1 MSILKPP
8 KKPRS
13 TGIVRW
19 RPRLPRLRGNG
30 RLSRPL
36 ATAGAT
42 LAVVTGGVATVIV
55 LGGVVVVGLG
65 ALAIGAI
72 AVGGYWFWA
81 KRKGIWAHVLVDTD
95 DVVISLAVPIPLS
108 LLRLGLELAPVPDD
122 AVDMAR
128 MILED
133 PELLNA
139 LHKDAIEI
147 IVDSGSDHI
156 ELVIGPR
163 RKHWRA
169 IQFNP
174 VHSFSRTKQLSH
186 MEEKTHVR

>member
-1 MSILKPP
+1 MSIMKPP
-8 KKPRS
+8 RKPRGRNI
-13 TGIVRW
+13 TRW

-36 ATAGAT
+36 AAAGTVTA
-42 LAVVTGGVATVIV
+42 LAVGGAATAIV
-55 LGGVVVVGLG
+55 LGGVVVIGVG
-65 ALAIGAI
+65 ALAIGAV

-81 KRKGIWAHVLVDTD
+81 ERKGIWAHVLVDTD
-95 DVVISLAVPIPLS
+95 DVVISLAVPIPVS
-108 LLRLGLELAPVPDD
+108 LLRAGVGIAPVPDD

-133 PELLNA
+133 PELLET

-147 IVDSGSDHI
+147 VVDSGGDHV
-156 ELVIGPR
+156 EVVIGPR

-174 VHSFSRTKQLSH
+174 VRSFSRTKQLSQT
-186 MEEKTHVR
+186 EENPYV